1 MKTITHMTAAESE
14 VVCEVHTGT
23 FVYLDAHGEE
33 TAAEF
38 YVKTCEE
45 VDQAKRVDDYN
56 SQYCDMYTQLQLDGA
71 TRIRYNELSPNPI
84 F

>member
-1 MKTITHMTAAESE
+1 MKTITHMVASEPE

-23 FVYLDAHGEE
+23 FVYLDTHGEE

-38 YVKTCEE
+38 YVKTCED
-45 VDQAKRVDDYN
+45 DQARRVDDYN

-71 TRIRYNELSPNPI
+71 TRIRYNEVVPNSI